1 MAEGAGSGGQAG
13 APLLAV
19 RGLCVDRP
27 DGAPLL
33 VDVALELRAGE
44 VVAVFGASGAGK
56 STLTT
61 ALHEPESLVA
71 RGFAVRAGERRV
83 ATAVGIVPQRGAL
96 FDHLSAADN
105 IALAL
110 RNAEPPASSDA
121 TAVAAWIAK
130 VDLPVAWSERG
141 GVAQVSGGEAQRL
154 AVGR

>member
-1 MAEGAGSGGQAG
+1 MAEGAGSGGQAA

-61 ALHEPESLVA
+61 ALHEPDSLRA
-71 RGFAVRAGERRV
+71 RGFAVRAA
-83 ATAVGIVPQRGAL
+83 ATIMLRKGVTPVPVPKVSMAARGL
-96 FDHLSAADN
+96 QDEKDDKKEDWFP
-105 IALAL
+105 LAL
-110 RNAEPPASSDA
+110 
-121 TAVAAWIAK
+121 
-130 VDLPVAWSERG
+130 LMAWSRSRPTNAARRPGTEWVQRFLRG
-141 GVAQVSGGEAQRL
+141 LSTSP
-154 AVGR
+154 GR